1 MSTVVPEETLNTNIE
16 ASDNSKEEEASR
28 NEASVE
34 DGAAKGESA
43 ESGNESVDKKKK
55 PKKKSRRLSFAD
67 EHGQDIKEVTYHSNL
82 HYSTPEDELK
92 AQNKGGSG
100 CCIVS

>member
-16 ASDNSKEEEASR
+16 ASDNSKEEEASK

-34 DGAAKGESA
+34 GGAAKGESA

-55 PKKKSRRLSFAD
+55 PKKKADALVLQTNTDRILKKSRT
-67 EHGQDIKEVTYHSNL
+67 IVT
-82 HYSTPEDELK
+82 
-92 AQNKGGSG
+92 
-100 CCIVS
+100 CIIQHPRTK

>member
-16 ASDNSKEEEASR
+16 ASDNSKEEASR

-34 DGAAKGESA
+34 GGAAKGESA

>member
-1 MSTVVPEETLNTNIE
+1 MSTVVPEETLSNNIE

-28 NEASVE
+28 NEPSIE
-34 DGAAKGESA
+34 GGAAKGESA
-43 ESGNESVDKKKK
+43 DSGNESVDKKKK

-100 CCIVS
+100 CC